1 MSTERRLPRSIV
13 VELCGLPGAGKTW
26 LSSAIEL
33 ARNGPAISRSTGR
46 IAPDVPAGRRLSRKL
61 GLVAAEA
68 TRRPLVEARVAH
80 RIARSGQPG
89 AGEAAK
95 RWVQWASTQSLMSR
109 ARGAP
114 GVHVFDEGV
123 LQALWSLALRGDPA
137 ATLHTLTGSAG
148 RWSAPDLVIVLDP
161 PVELLVRRLR
171 HRASEH
177 SRLQRLADD
186 EELRAELVHGRSLL
200 DRLVAWWDEA
210 FGAAAPVVRIGGE
223 RHDPAEAIAA
233 VDAAFPRIVAEP
245 STRSSERR
253 GSSAGRS

>member
-13 VELCGLPGAGKTW
+13 VEFCGLPGAGKTS
-26 LSSAIEL
+26 LSSAVEQEWDGL
-33 ARNGPAISRSTGR
+33 VSRPTRR

-68 TRRPLVEARVAH
+68 TRRPLLEARVAH
-80 RIARSGQPG
+80 RIARSEQPG

-109 ARGAP
+109 ARRAP

-137 ATLHTLTGSAG
+137 ATLNTLTGSGG
-148 RWSAPDLVIVLDP
+148 RWSAPDLVIVVDP

-171 HRASEH
+171 DRASEH

-186 EELRAELVHGRSLL
+186 EELRAELVRGRSLL
-200 DRLVAWWDEA
+200 DRLVVWWDETS
-210 FGAAAPVVRIGGE
+210 RIEGSVARIRGE
-223 RHDPAEAIAA
+223 RHDAAAAIAA
-233 VDAAFPRIVAEP
+233 AIHRVGAEP
-245 STRSSERR
+245 SAFSSEGR
-253 GSSAGRS
+253 GTSAGRS